1 MKDFAP
7 NREII
12 DELMERIDRI
22 NRANIDE
29 KEIFDETEE
38 LSLAA

>member
-1 MKDFAP
+1 MERF
-7 NREII
+7 RSEQEL
-12 DELMERIDRI
+12 DELIQRIERI

-38 LSLAA
+38 LALMK